1 MNKDFKFCESD
12 DPLTED
18 DYYIYLNNKNIT
30 IQVCEYAY
38 PYIYSVNK
46 WNEKDESGLSI
57 PCKSFKE
64 AQKKAI
70 SL

>member
-1 MNKDFKFCESD
+1 MFKFCKSD
-12 DPLTED
+12 DPSLED
-18 DYYIYLNNKNIT
+18 DYYTYSENKDIT
-30 IQVCEYAY
+30 IQVCHYAY

-64 AQKKAI
+64 AQKKSI

>member
-1 MNKDFKFCESD
+1 MSKNLFLYVDSDDETTDNFYVYKNNKD
-12 DPLTED
+12 
-18 DYYIYLNNKNIT
+18 IT
-30 IQVCEYAY
+30 IQICDYAY
-38 PYIYSVNK
+38 PFIYSVNK